1 MRVLVTGAYGF
12 VGRHV
17 VAELLGHGH
26 QVWGYD
32 VGVPPPGLAGMTP
45 MEGDIRNADAVKAA
59 VRSSKPDAC
68 IHLAAMAFV
77 PSGAATPEI
86 MLDVNIMGTIRMLE
100 VFRHEARN
108 VRLLAISSAQV
119 YGHKPRPAPVKEDDP
134 FDPDSI
140 YAISKAAVDQTS
152 LLYARQYGMDISVV
166 RPHNHIGPGQ
176 SPLYVV
182 SAFARQVSEIARGGP
197 QEIKVGNLESMRD
210 FTDVRDVARAYRLLL
225 DRGRAGEA
233 YNLGSDSPLPIGDIL
248 LRLCA
253 IARVQ
258 PAITRD
264 PARFRPMDRTP
275 VLDIGKLRAATG
287 WMPEIPL
294 DRTLGDIMQA
304 HLDRGGAP

>member
-17 VAELLGHGH
+17 VAELLENGH

-32 VGVPPPGLAGMTP
+32 VGIPPASLCGMTSV
-45 MEGDIRNADAVKAA
+45 EGDIRNADALKAA

-68 IHLAAMAFV
+68 IHLAAIAFV
-77 PSGAATPEI
+77 PTGAASPET
-86 MLDVNIMGTIRMLE
+86 MLDVNVMGTIRMLE

-108 VRLLAISSAQV
+108 ARILAVSSAQV

-152 LLYARQYGMDISVV
+152 LLYARQYGMNISVV

-182 SAFARQVSEIARGGP
+182 SAFARQVGEIARGGP

-233 YNLGSDSPLPIGDIL
+233 YNLGSDSPIPIGDIL
-248 LRLCA
+248 RRLCA
-253 IARVQ
+253 IAGVQ

-264 PARFRPMDRTP
+264 PARFRPIDRTP
-275 VLDIGKLRAATG
+275 VLDINKLREATG
-287 WMPEIPL
+287 WGPGIPL
-294 DRTLGDIMQA
+294 ERTLADIMEP
-304 HLDRGGAP
+304 HLNRG